1 MRRDNATSVQTLSHR
16 HASTRARHPPEAVQ
30 ANQKDSFD
38 LVLSRVQKVG
48 RLRDAPRLP
57 RFDASLGAQEGR
69 LWIGEEEEGKD

>member
-38 LVLSRVQKVG
+38 LVLSWVQKVG

-57 RFDASLGAQEGR
+57 LFDASLSAQEGG
-69 LWIGEEEEGKD
+69 L